1 MSCLAPPEKNTETN
15 VGMAQIALLERGDVA
30 KAVLG
35 SCIGLVLY
43 HAGKKAAAVAHIVL
57 PRGENRPGPPGKFA
71 DTAIPHMIAQLQER
85 GVSKVGLVAK
95 LAGGA
100 NMFGS
105 GGPIQIGRE
114 NQTAV
119 KDILKELRIPIAGE
133 HLAGTKGRRITF
145 DSLTG
150 ELQVDVA
157 GEPSITF

>member
-1 MSCLAPPEKNTETN
+1 
-15 VGMAQIALLERGDVA
+15 MAQVALLERGDLA

-43 HAGKKAAAVAHIVL
+43 HPGKRAAAVAHIVL

-71 DTAIPHMIAQLQER
+71 DTAIPYMVAQLLER
-85 GVSKVGLVAK
+85 GAARAGLIAK

-114 NQTAV
+114 NQAAV
-119 KDILKELRIPIAGE
+119 KEILKELRISIAGE